1 MICDGDKKNL
11 LLSPPGPQLLLQTLQ
26 VPHTPHWHS
35 ELDGGADGPAGVGID
50 SGGINCNYS
59 TFVLFLINTIF
70 TLRKFQRLFSDN
82 EKEHMCHCS
91 KEDKYFAGKVI

>member
-50 SGGINCNYS
+50 SDWDQLQLLNIC
-59 TFVLFLINTIF
+59 F
-70 TLRKFQRLFSDN
+70 TSYQHHFPFDN
-82 EKEHMCHCS
+82 
-91 KEDKYFAGKVI
+91 I